1 MEEEEERGGRA
12 DGRRRRRSGRQLG
25 GRGREEQGQLC
36 PSLQLEWGQVI
47 LSAITFALDDQMA
60 RELQIKDTSEDLSFS
75 LLLERL

>member
-1 MEEEEERGGRA
+1 MEEEEEGGGRA
-12 DGRRRRRSGRQLG
+12 DGRRGRRRRQLG

-36 PSLQLEWGQVI
+36 PPLQLERGQVI
-47 LSAITFALDDQMA
+47 LSAITFALNDQMA

>member
-12 DGRRRRRSGRQLG
+12 DGRRRSGRQLG
-25 GRGREEQGQLC
+25 GRGREVQGQLC
-36 PSLQLEWGQVI
+36 PSLQLERGQVI
-47 LSAITFALDDQMA
+47 LSAITFALNDQMA